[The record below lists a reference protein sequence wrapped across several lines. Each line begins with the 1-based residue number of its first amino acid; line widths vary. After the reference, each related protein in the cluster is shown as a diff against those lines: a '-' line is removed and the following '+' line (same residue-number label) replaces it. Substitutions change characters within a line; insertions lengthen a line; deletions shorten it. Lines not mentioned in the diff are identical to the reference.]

1 MLLQF
6 QVFPVA
12 TSYSSAPPPFSE
24 CGGTPCS
31 VYGLAA
37 GVGALTLI
45 LLVAVSVLVCIKLY
59 LQRAKKIASKF
70 MFSPYALRISVSG
83 FSLL

>member
-1 MLLQF
+1 MGAISEPS
-6 QVFPVA
+6 VSVTTVTHSPVETLSA
-12 TSYSSAPPPFSE
+12 TSVSSVPSSAPPLSPD

-45 LLVAVSVLVCIKLY
+45 LLVAVSVLY
-59 LQRAKKIASKF
+59 LD
-70 MFSPYALRISVSG
+70 
-83 FSLL
+83 

>member
-1 MLLQF
+1 M
-6 QVFPVA
+6 A
-12 TSYSSAPPPFSE
+12 TSVSSVPSSYYSSVPPSPD

-37 GVGALTLI
+37 GVGALTLL
-45 LLVAVSVLVCIKLY
+45 LLVAVSVLVWIK

-70 MFSPYALRISVSG
+70 MFSPCAVRISVS
-83 FSLL
+83 LLVEDSH